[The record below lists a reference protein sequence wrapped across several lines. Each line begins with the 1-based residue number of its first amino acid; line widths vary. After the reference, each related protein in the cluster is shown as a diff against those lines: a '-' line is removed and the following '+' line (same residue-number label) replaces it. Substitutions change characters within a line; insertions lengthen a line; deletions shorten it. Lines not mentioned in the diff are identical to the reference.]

1 MSEWIS
7 RVCAKQKTFYVPPL
21 SHSKSSQKSNK
32 AINRTNSYKNV
43 LVVVVLCIIYP
54 NTPLTMSIF
63 FSVLAGKKIQNV
75 HFGILRHRHILLF
88 TRRER
93 IPHLMDLLSKRFA
106 SHIFAVTNLD
116 IIWKEL
122 TNFFLSHH
130 LAGSTVLIG
139 EETYGQIFAILT
151 QVNIQCMTKFELISV
166 KCKLL
171 NPRKVHI

>member
-63 FSVLAGKKIQNV
+63 FVGFGGKKIQNV
-75 HFGILRHRHILLF
+75 HFGILPHRHILLF

-106 SHIFAVTNLD
+106 SHIYWTTRHRFG
-116 IIWKEL
+116 
-122 TNFFLSHH
+122 HH
-130 LAGSTVLIG
+130 LEKNWLFFSCHVP
-139 EETYGQIFAILT
+139 QIDCLLFNFWIYIRTNSDTFANT
-151 QVNIQCMTKFELISV
+151 
-166 KCKLL
+166 
-171 NPRKVHI
+171 

>member
-106 SHIFAVTNLD
+106 IGFFPPMTEYICKNITVGSNVDLD
-116 IIWKEL
+116 I
-122 TNFFLSHH
+122 
-130 LAGSTVLIG
+130 
-139 EETYGQIFAILT
+139 Q
-151 QVNIQCMTKFELISV
+151 
-166 KCKLL
+166 
-171 NPRKVHI
+171 KVENKQSI

>member
-1 MSEWIS
+1 MANYIHDVVVVYASSIRYIDFQHNSRPKQIRVLKPLKSTSEIL
-7 RVCAKQKTFYVPPL
+7 AKYLRPPKNSLLSCLNGSLACVQSKKTFYVPPL

-106 SHIFAVTNLD
+106 SHI
-116 IIWKEL
+116 
-122 TNFFLSHH
+122 
-130 LAGSTVLIG
+130 
-139 EETYGQIFAILT
+139 Y
-151 QVNIQCMTKFELISV
+151 
-166 KCKLL
+166 
-171 NPRKVHI
+171 

>member
-63 FSVLAGKKIQNV
+63 FLGFGGKKK
-75 HFGILRHRHILLF
+75 FKMCILESYDTAIYYCLQEEKGFLIWWIF
-88 TRRER
+88 CQK
-93 IPHLMDLLSKRFA
+93 DLL
-106 SHIFAVTNLD
+106 VTYIGRPVTDLD
-116 IIWKEL
+116 IIWKRIDY
-122 TNFFLSHH
+122 FFLVMFLKLIVCFS
-130 LAGSTVLIG
+130 LFESKLTFERTVMFL
-139 EETYGQIFAILT
+139 QICT
-151 QVNIQCMTKFELISV
+151 W
-166 KCKLL
+166 
-171 NPRKVHI
+171 P